1 MVLMCT
7 DSMAA
12 APDSAFCGI
21 CEVRHITKAST
32 YWCPECDEGL
42 CTECHEHHSISKATR
57 KHGVISIKNYRKLPT
72 SIANIANFCTEH
84 DMKFENY
91 CPHHNKI
98 CCPACISTNHKN
110 CVGLHLLRDVLK
122 TAKSSTLFDSIEMS
136 IQDIKTNIDTII
148 KDRIDDL
155 TRFLHQR
162 EKCRNEIKQLRIV
175 INSHLDELEEQI
187 LKKLN
192 AVEMEVNLKTDKL
205 VADLSEKT
213 KYADILQANITSVKK
228 YGSDLQ
234 AYMGSKLIEADVEK
248 EEKYLQSL
256 TKNRSLQQNLL
267 QCKIDDKILKLS
279 SITTFGSISISLGSV
294 SVSLKSERQKQ
305 AQIFTKIPTDIKRTV
320 KDITLS
326 CASKIEMTGD
336 LFKDSDI
343 RDAVVLSNGQI
354 IFADFSQ
361 RRLIVLKID
370 GTLEK
375 TVSVTSGPFAI
386 TNISDKAVAISAIRA
401 AEIIEIDTGNI
412 KVNIK
417 TNGECQCIDYHFA
430 REMIVCYV
438 KSKGIQSI
446 QLYDKTISTIV
457 KARGDSKS
465 GSIYIAVQGDNIYES
480 RSEQHTISCYT
491 LIGEKLWVFNN
502 TYLLAYPLAISLD
515 EDSNVFVC
523 SYYTNSVVVLSSD
536 GTKCKKI
543 LSFED
548 EISRP
553 CALFFDI
560 KRTNLLFA
568 KTSGPIYVYNVS

>member
-1 MVLMCT
+1 
-7 DSMAA
+7 
-12 APDSAFCGI
+12 
-21 CEVRHITKAST
+21 
-32 YWCPECDEGL
+32 
-42 CTECHEHHSISKATR
+42 
-57 KHGVISIKNYRKLPT
+57 
-72 SIANIANFCTEH
+72 
-84 DMKFENY
+84 
-91 CPHHNKI
+91 
-98 CCPACISTNHKN
+98 
-110 CVGLHLLRDVLK
+110 
-122 TAKSSTLFDSIEMS
+122 MS

-192 AVEMEVNLKTDKL
+192 AVEMEINLKTDKL

-234 AYMGSKLIEADVEK
+234 AYIGSKLIEADVEK

-256 TKNRSLQQNLL
+256 TKNGSLKQNLL

-294 SVSLKSERQKQ
+294 SVSLKAERQKQ
-305 AQIFTKIPTDIKRTV
+305 AQIFTKIPTDIKRNV

-326 CASKIEMTGD
+326 CAAKIEMTGD
-336 LFKDSDI
+336 LFKESDI

-361 RRLIVLKID
+361 RRLIVLNID
-370 GTLEK
+370 GTFEK
-375 TVSVTSGPFAI
+375 TVSMTSGPFAI
-386 TNISDKAVAISAIRA
+386 TIISDKTVAISAIRA
-401 AEIIEIDTGNI
+401 VEIIEIDTGNI
-412 KVNIK
+412 KENIK
-417 TNGECQCIDYHFA
+417 TNGECQSIDYHFT
-430 REMIVCYV
+430 RGMIVCYV

-480 RSEQHTISCYT
+480 RSEQHTITCYT

-515 EDSNVFVC
+515 GDYKQS
-523 SYYTNSVVVLSSD
+523 TL
-536 GTKCKKI
+536 
-543 LSFED
+543 
-548 EISRP
+548 RH
-553 CALFFDI
+553 
-560 KRTNLLFA
+560 FA
-568 KTSGPIYVYNVS
+568 FML